1 MAIKNFAASSSQKS
15 FDSDAEPTRVLTAE
29 SQPASLSGNELCN
42 DAKEFIGNQSS
53 FVAMQDQV
61 KSARPADHQKGGW
74 VSPTY
79 WKSRSVKLNPQLLTE
94 NRCFTYQHEAA
105 EHEYYRML
113 RTHILQQTGGKG
125 NTVMVTSAGAG
136 EGKTIT
142 AINLAFAF
150 AREYQQTA
158 LLVDCDLKRQH
169 VCKRLGFP
177 GEKGIVDFLIDN
189 TPLSDVIVWPGV
201 DKLTVI
207 SGGRTVND
215 RSELIG
221 SLGMKNM
228 VEEMK
233 TRYTDRYIIFDT
245 PPLLTC
251 ADALALI
258 PLVDHVLVVVQ
269 AGKTSRQDI
278 TKALKLLPSEKV
290 LGLVMNRQKNA

>member
-1 MAIKNFAASSSQKS
+1 MAIKNFAASNSQKRS
-15 FDSDAEPTRVLTAE
+15 AADAEPQSVFSAD
-29 SQPASLSGNELCN
+29 SQPGIPEPHKDAQEYVDEQPSSLALQEQ
-42 DAKEFIGNQSS
+42 E
-53 FVAMQDQV
+53 MP
-61 KSARPADHQKGGW
+61 ARPVDHQKAGW

-79 WKSRSVKLNPQLLTE
+79 WKSRSVKLNPQLLTA

-105 EHEYYRML
+105 ELEYYRML
-113 RTHILQQTGGKG
+113 RTQIMMQTGGKG

-136 EGKTIT
+136 EGKTMT

-150 AREYQQTA
+150 AREYKQTA
-158 LLVDCDLKRQH
+158 LLVDCDLKRQQ
-169 VCKRLGFP
+169 VCERFGFS
-177 GEKGIVDFLIDN
+177 GEKGIVDVLMDN
-189 TPLSDVIVWPGV
+189 TPLSDVIVWPGI

-207 SGGRTVND
+207 SGGRTVSD

-221 SLGMKNM
+221 SLGMRNM

-233 TRYTDRYIIFDT
+233 SRYTDRYIIFDT

-251 ADALALI
+251 ADALALV

-278 TKALKLLPSEKV
+278 NKALKLLPSEKV
-290 LGLVMNRQKNA
+290 LGLVMNRQKNAM